1 VKIKIGNV
9 VGGVVENV
17 IENVAGNVSGNVVG
31 VSDVWGIQNSVKDH
45 CD

>member
-1 VKIKIGNV
+1 MKIKIGNV

-31 VSDVWGIQNSVKDH
+31 VSDVWGIQNSVTDH